1 MIIDDVLTR
10 GVRPTNPNHD
20 CANVQVAVRES
31 IALLAAHPEARLVG
45 IVQLVDRQE
54 RGQGDRSTVQEIESE
69 FNVPVVPIIGM
80 SDIMAFMEQK
90 GGYETELVAMKKY
103 REEYGIQAV

>member
-1 MIIDDVLTR
+1 MSL
-10 GVRPTNPNHD
+10 
-20 CANVQVAVRES
+20 QVAVRES

-54 RGQGDRSTVQEIESE
+54 RGQGERSTVQEIETE

-90 GGYETELVAMKKY
+90 GGYETELERMKKY
-103 REEYGIQAV
+103 REQYGIQSA